1 MEEGKKILTV
11 TGITLAVYFVYR
23 YLLPYVIPFLI
34 AYMLVHLLNPVT
46 EAIRKKLAWKKEVI
60 VSVLL
65 VILLAAMT
73 FLFYYFYCLLMGQ
86 IRRIAMNFD
95 YYYSCFC
102 GWVDGCCHMAERSF
116 GIQVDELRDF
126 VYSSLEHAT
135 EQIRVY
141 IVPGV
146 VNYSVRY
153 LKKLLDAGLFLL
165 MLFVAV
171 ILLMK
176 DYDEMNEKLQKYKI
190 YRRFHNIT
198 SRMWKQ
204 GGMYMKA
211 QFIIISVIILLCTG
225 GLWALG
231 NPYFLVLGI
240 VIGLMD
246 ALPFVGTGT
255 VLIPMAVFLLFRRKI
270 RLSICYLGLFLL
282 TYVVREFLE
291 PRLIGQKLGIYP
303 FVMIVV
309 VYAGLYLYGPAGV
322 VLGPVTLLTVMEI
335 LREFRAE
342 GKETSSP

>member
-11 TGITLAVYFVYR
+11 TGVTLAVYFVYR

-46 EAIRKKLAWKKEVI
+46 EAIRKKLPWKKEVI

-65 VILLAAMT
+65 VILLTGMT
-73 FLFYYFYCLLMGQ
+73 FLFYWFYCLLMGQ

-95 YYYSCFC
+95 YYYGCFC

-141 IVPGV
+141 IIPGV

-153 LKKLLDAGLFLL
+153 LKKALDAGLFLL

-176 DYDEMNEKLQKYKI
+176 DYDVMNEKLQE
-190 YRRFHNIT
+190 YRLYQRFHNIT
-198 SRMWKQ
+198 DRMWKQ

-211 QFIIISVIILLCTG
+211 QCIIILVIILLCTA

-255 VLIPMAVFLLFRRKI
+255 VLIPMAIFLLFQKEI
-270 RLSICYLGLFLL
+270 RLAIGYIGLFLL
-282 TYVVREFLE
+282 TYIVREFLE
-291 PRLIGQKLGIYP
+291 PRLIGAKLGIYP
-303 FVMIVV
+303 FVMVVV

-322 VLGPVTLLTVMEI
+322 LLGPVTLLTVMEI
-335 LREFRAE
+335 LREFRSGNADC
-342 GKETSSP
+342 